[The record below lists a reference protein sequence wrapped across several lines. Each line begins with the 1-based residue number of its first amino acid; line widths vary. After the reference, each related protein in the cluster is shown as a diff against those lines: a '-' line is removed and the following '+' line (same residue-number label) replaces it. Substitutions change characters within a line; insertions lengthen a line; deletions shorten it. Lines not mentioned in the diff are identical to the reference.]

1 MKRVRQPSREK
12 IDPMTRL
19 SQETIAIIGVF
30 VTLIGVSVAL
40 GALIVT
46 TTGELRDEIQAVRV
60 EGRADRET
68 IRVEGRAD
76 RETIQA
82 EGRADRETIRAEGRA
97 DREALEKRMARFE
110 EHIIRLTE
118 RQSAL
123 GGLVEGLR
131 HRQLTTAGSND
142 APG

>member
-1 MKRVRQPSREK
+1 
-12 IDPMTRL
+12 MTRL

-46 TTGELRDEIQAVRV
+46 TTNELRDEIQAV
-60 EGRADRET
+60 
-68 IRVEGRAD
+68 
-76 RETIQA
+76 
-82 EGRADRETIRAEGRA
+82 RAEGRA
-97 DREALEKRMARFE
+97 DREALEKRMAQFE

-118 RQSAL
+118 QQSAL

-131 HRQLTTAGSND
+131 HRQMTAAGSSD
-142 APG
+142 TPG

>member
-1 MKRVRQPSREK
+1 
-12 IDPMTRL
+12 MTRL

-30 VTLIGVSVAL
+30 VTLIGVGVAL

-60 EGRADRET
+60 EGRADRE
-68 IRVEGRAD
+68 A
-76 RETIQA
+76 
-82 EGRADRETIRAEGRA
+82 IRAEGRA

>member
-1 MKRVRQPSREK
+1 
-12 IDPMTRL
+12 MTRL

-40 GALIVT
+40 GALIVA

-68 IRVEGRAD
+68 I
-76 RETIQA
+76 Q
-82 EGRADRETIRAEGRA
+82 AEGRA

-142 APG
+142 TPG